1 MLRSL
6 DARPRPASR
15 LCVLALVLCVCA
27 LTLFLSLLEAPE
39 LTEVDFVVVGGGS
52 TGSVV
57 AGRLGAAGY
66 SVLVLEAGGGTQR
79 TLNGGAEPVAG
90 RWTIFDLPL
99 GWVQVLSDHRWATE
113 FQWDIPADPPPAQA
127 RGLGGC
133 GVHNA
138 MLYMRGRPEDFAAW
152 GEGWSWR
159 DVLPFYLR
167 SENNQQLR
175 ADELHGT
182 SGPVHVT
189 TVDSDNISRA
199 FVEAGT
205 AAGLHR
211 NDDFNGARRS
221 GVGFYQFMIRDGVR
235 DSAAAAYIGRRT
247 KPPSV
252 TVRTHALVT
261 RVLFDDQ
268 RRATGVELVRGRN
281 PTNYAPR
288 TRVRARREV
297 ILAAGAVHTPKLLLL
312 SGIGDRAQ
320 LEPLGIDVVQ
330 HSPYVGRGLADGVYA
345 IMQWTTRGNDFVR
358 CRLDPSRRD
367 DARLAD
373 EDEDE
378 DGGGGDDDD
387 DDYGGGAAGV
397 DDGGGARAGG
407 GGDASSPGRSPA
419 AAAVAEQLQRHCA
432 DQRAR
437 LLRGE
442 PSVFASPGLSV
453 GAFLR
458 SPHATGDEPDVQV
471 TVHPW
476 DKYSRVWAS
485 PLFSIATVEIANN
498 QPNSRGRVALRTA
511 VPTDP
516 PLFDGPYLHDIND
529 SRALRWAMREVRR
542 IVRTPPLDKHIVE
555 ELVPGEHRQ
564 SEGELL
570 DAIACGPQQT
580 RDSGRAECDRS
591 ELPVNHLAGTCR
603 LGPSIE
609 AQAVVDLRLRVHG
622 VRRLRVAD
630 ASVMPRP
637 PCGNTHATCMMIGER
652 AAQFIIDE
660 HGASR
665 KVKQR

>member
-1 MLRSL
+1 
-6 DARPRPASR
+6 
-15 LCVLALVLCVCA
+15 
-27 LTLFLSLLEAPE
+27 
-39 LTEVDFVVVGGGS
+39 
-52 TGSVV
+52 
-57 AGRLGAAGY
+57 
-66 SVLVLEAGGGTQR
+66 
-79 TLNGGAEPVAG
+79 
-90 RWTIFDLPL
+90 
-99 GWVQVLSDHRWATE
+99 
-113 FQWDIPADPPPAQA
+113 
-127 RGLGGC
+127 
-133 GVHNA
+133 
-138 MLYMRGRPEDFAAW
+138 MRGRPEDFAAW

-189 TVDSDNISRA
+189 TVESDNISRA
-199 FVEAGT
+199 FVEAGA

-211 NDDFNGARRS
+211 NGDFNGARRS

-312 SGIGDRAQ
+312 RHRRPRAARAARHRRRPAQ
-320 LEPLGIDVVQ
+320 PSRLAPA
-330 HSPYVGRGLADGVYA
+330 RGLADGVYA

-378 DGGGGDDDD
+378 DGRGGDDDD

-419 AAAVAEQLQRHCA
+419 AARGGREQLQRA
-432 DQRAR
+432 LRRQRAR

-542 IVRTPPLDKHIVE
+542 VVRTPPLDKHIVE

-580 RDSGRAECDRS
+580 RDSGRAECARAS
-591 ELPVNHLAGTCR
+591 ELRGQPH
-603 LGPSIE
+603 S
-609 AQAVVDLRLRVHG
+609 
-622 VRRLRVAD
+622 RRAD
-630 ASVMPRP
+630 AAASARRSRRRP
-637 PCGNTHATCMMIGER
+637 SSTSASASTAS
-652 AAQFIIDE
+652 AAS
-660 HGASR
+660 ASPTPP
-665 KVKQR
+665 